1 MLTGFNTDVE
11 HDGITYHVQ
20 TEDRGGT
27 GHLIESLIYVKGE
40 ILGSRRI
47 SYQNLLEA
55 GAELS
60 AVRALMER
68 QHFTIVETIRRGRI
82 GAVLDPAVAGEGD
95 TTISRAPRFD
105 DLPSRSASSPHSQ
118 RTLDE
123 VIGDWLA
130 EQEKLDQIHM
140 HIEGGEDLQFGAA
153 FRLVVTL
160 STVPEGR
167 PVPGVPVVVRFLS
180 TVHRPMELS
189 RGESGAEGTV
199 EFSGTV
205 PEVEKGTG
213 LVVVSLQH
221 QGVRD
226 ERKFLVR
233 R

>member
-20 TEDRGGT
+20 TEDRGGV
-27 GHLIESLIYVKGE
+27 GHLIESLIYVRGE

-60 AVRALMER
+60 AVRALMEK

-82 GAVLDPAVAGEGD
+82 QAVLDPSVAGEGD
-95 TTISRAPRFD
+95 TTISRVPRLD
-105 DLPSRSASSPHSQ
+105 DLPGRGSGPARSQ

-123 VIGDWLA
+123 VIGEWLA
-130 EQEKLDQIHM
+130 EQEKLDQVRM
-140 HIEGGEDLQFGAA
+140 HIDGGENLKFGAPY
-153 FRLVVTL
+153 RLVVTL
-160 STVPEGR
+160 ATVPDGR
-167 PVPGVPVVVRFLS
+167 PVAGVPVVVRFLS
-180 TVHRPMELS
+180 TVHRPMELT
-189 RGESGAEGTV
+189 RGETGADGTV
-199 EFSGTV
+199 EFSGSV

-226 ERKFLVR
+226 ERKFLVHR
-233 R
+233 